1 MRTTGQHTQ
10 NRKRRARLSD
20 DGMTIENICQS
31 VVFWRSD
38 EHPEWECCV
47 CGPHK
52 DSIEEATRVDR
63 TFQPAGD
70 ICGKG
75 RDTMQDAATRTFEQ
89 TRAEAKKKRQARL
102 LEDKPVDYLLDMF
115 SERADILG
123 KRYPSLAKHK
133 KNMAAVLALYD
144 GDTTKVRDMIDVAL
158 QYPEEVFGKMQI
170 DPTSFYLSQQ
180 RAKEIVGR
188 EQRKQEQKGRIRK
201 IEEQESVILDGE
213 APSGDS
219 LTDMFQ
225 RMRNTAAKK
234 GRH

>member
-1 MRTTGQHTQ
+1 MSKSACH
-10 NRKRRARLSD
+10 
-20 DGMTIENICQS
+20 S

-38 EHPEWECCV
+38 EHPDWECCV

-52 DSIEEATRVDR
+52 DSIEEATLVDR
-63 TFQPAGD
+63 TFRPAGD

-75 RDTMQDAATRTFEQ
+75 RDAMKDAATRTFDE

-115 SERADILG
+115 QERADIMG

-158 QYPEEVFGKMQI
+158 QYPAEVFGKMQI

-180 RAKEIVGR
+180 RAEQIVGR

-213 APSGDS
+213 APSGAS
-219 LTDMFQ
+219 LTELFQ

-234 GRH
+234 GRN

>member
-1 MRTTGQHTQ
+1 MRTACQHTQ
-10 NRKRRARLSD
+10 NRKRRARLGD
-20 DGMTIENICQS
+20 DGMTSKNICQS

-47 CGPHK
+47 CGPNR
-52 DSIEEATRVDR
+52 DSIEEATLVHR
-63 TFQPAGD
+63 TFRPAGN

-75 RDTMQDAATRTFEQ
+75 RDRMKDAATRTFDE

-115 SERADILG
+115 QERADILG

-188 EQRKQEQKGRIRK
+188 EQRKTQQKGRIRE
-201 IEEQESVILDGE
+201 IEEQESIILDGE
-213 APSGDS
+213 AASGES
-219 LTDMFQ
+219 LTDMFR
-225 RMRNTAAKK
+225 RMRDTAAE
-234 GRH
+234 RERS